1 MSISDSKRNF
11 LKKIVHGFNVL
22 FETENQSDRIG
33 KNPVSP
39 TERFI
44 KGNLLDYDGYR
55 YTFSTT
61 KFKMGMVLLHP
72 DAIQQLFDYFDNVNI
87 PLKKVIHK
95 STLNFTTLD
104 EDERKFVD
112 LVNTYK
118 INTFYDFVI
127 LD

>member
-1 MSISDSKRNF
+1 
-11 LKKIVHGFNVL
+11 
-22 FETENQSDRIG
+22 
-33 KNPVSP
+33 
-39 TERFI
+39 
-44 KGNLLDYDGYR
+44 
-55 YTFSTT
+55 
-61 KFKMGMVLLHP
+61 MGMDLLHP

>member
-44 KGNLLDYDGYR
+44 K
-55 YTFSTT
+55 
-61 KFKMGMVLLHP
+61 
-72 DAIQQLFDYFDNVNI
+72 
-87 PLKKVIHK
+87 
-95 STLNFTTLD
+95 
-104 EDERKFVD
+104 
-112 LVNTYK
+112 
-118 INTFYDFVI
+118 
-127 LD
+127 